1 MVEGGAQVIESFLA
15 ESSKG
20 VIDTV
25 IVTVAPTFVG
35 VDGVGYA
42 APLGM
47 VFIFIIRVAQGN
59 SRFEAFRIP
68 AYQDRDKGKRCRGS
82 DDPD

>member
-47 VFIFIIRVAQGN
+47 LSGFQHIRT
-59 SRFEAFRIP
+59 EI
-68 AYQDRDKGKRCRGS
+68 KGKDAVVAMIPTSEHWIVR
-82 DDPD
+82 